1 MATASDD
8 RRVVFTDLDGTLLNA
23 DQALGEKNRSTL
35 IELASRGITRVVIT
49 GRSLLSCDRVID
61 PDFPIDFL
69 VTSSGAGIFRH
80 QPRTLLH
87 HFGLSPSE
95 IKTAVKVLQTLELD
109 FMLHDT
115 VPDNHR
121 FRWRRFGAVNSDFD
135 RRLALYA
142 GHHEMLDPAAPLPS
156 TGAQLLAI
164 SQASSATQQH
174 ELLRDQLP
182 EHHVIRTTSPLDHK
196 STWFEIFPK
205 SVGKA
210 QAARWIC
217 ETLRLDAESAL
228 AIGNDFNDVD
238 MLRWAPIARVVS
250 NSPKALT
257 DEFPTVADHQRAGFS
272 EAVEAWLRQT
282 A

>member
-1 MATASDD
+1 M
-8 RRVVFTDLDGTLLNA
+8 
-23 DQALGEKNRSTL
+23 
-35 IELASRGITRVVIT
+35 
-49 GRSLLSCDRVID
+49 LSCDLFIVHY
-61 PDFPIDFL
+61 FPIDFL
-69 VTSSGAGIFRH
+69 LTSSVAGIFNHRT
-80 QPRTLLH
+80 RTLMH
-87 HFGLSPSE
+87 HFGLSRPE
-95 IKTAVKVLQTLELD
+95 IETAVKVLQTLELD

-121 FRWRRFGAVNSDFD
+121 FRWRRFGPANADFD

-142 GHHEMLDPAAPLPS
+142 GHHEMLDPAVPLPS
-156 TGAQLLAI
+156 AGAQLLAI
-164 SQASSATQQH
+164 SQASSAAQQH
-174 ELLRDQLP
+174 DLLRDRLP
-182 EHHVIRTTSPLDHK
+182 AHHVIRTTSPLDHK

-217 ETLRLDAESAL
+217 ETLSLDAGSAL

-257 DEFPTVADHQRAGFS
+257 DEFPTVADHQRGGFS

-282 A
+282 V